1 MNHHFALE
9 VEPRGAEVVARGARV
24 LLETDEAN
32 DGDPD
37 AAGAPERKA
46 ALLVAVAE
54 EKGYHEQDEHYGAEG
69 EDVEI
74 RRFGEG
80 FKGGEEIEGIVVAVN
95 VTAGRRRRKMDV
107 VLMDGV

>member
-1 MNHHFALE
+1 M
-9 VEPRGAEVVARGARV
+9 

-54 EKGYHEQDEHYGAEG
+54 EKGYHEQDEHYGAER

-80 FKGGEEIEGIVVAVN
+80 FKGGEEIEGIVAVN
-95 VTAGRRRRKMDV
+95 LTAGRSRGVHVKMLNRSASQVEGLFPTRPFLATQKIDN
-107 VLMDGV
+107 